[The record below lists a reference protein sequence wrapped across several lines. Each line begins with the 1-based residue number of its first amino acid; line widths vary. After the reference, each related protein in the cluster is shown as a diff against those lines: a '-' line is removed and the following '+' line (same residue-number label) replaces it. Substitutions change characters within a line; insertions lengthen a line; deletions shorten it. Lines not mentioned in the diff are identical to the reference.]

1 MFVCLKTS
9 FVSFSFLSFP
19 LQPIHLLSRP
29 SAQTCSLLVPDQLS
43 QTFKT
48 TSKMFEFLDT
58 VDRGLPSERNKQG
71 IPVRP
76 SVSLPTSR
84 NNSTTSIDS
93 LQSLRSEPGWM
104 TSMNGVDRSRA
115 TSTSSQTSNKS
126 GSSGA
131 FSKFFKS
138 KKDKKDT
145 ERVVITAQH
154 AAAVR
159 AKLARDSRFDKY
171 RKAVANKDKKTTP
184 RVVGILSTQHLTA
197 EQQELRHPHSGPP
210 ALSAAGDKVDMPVLA
225 RIVSGDEA
233 DEADQWERMRDEW
246 KESTI
251 PDVQIQQVIEGEG
264 LESGSSSGTSTPQ
277 SREIELVTVPPSK
290 VVEREGVRLLA
301 VADKA
306 LNLRPKPVRRHTP
319 IGGRYTKDEHGVWKK

>member
-1 MFVCLKTS
+1 
-9 FVSFSFLSFP
+9 
-19 LQPIHLLSRP
+19 
-29 SAQTCSLLVPDQLS
+29 
-43 QTFKT
+43 
-48 TSKMFEFLDT
+48 
-58 VDRGLPSERNKQG
+58 
-71 IPVRP
+71 
-76 SVSLPTSR
+76 
-84 NNSTTSIDS
+84 
-93 LQSLRSEPGWM
+93 M

-145 ERVVITAQH
+145 ERVVITSQH

-171 RKAVANKDKKTTP
+171 RKAVASKDKKNTP

-251 PDVQIQQVIEGEG
+251 PDVQMLQVIEGEG

-319 IGGRYTKDEHGVWKK
+319 IGGRYTKDEHGAWKK